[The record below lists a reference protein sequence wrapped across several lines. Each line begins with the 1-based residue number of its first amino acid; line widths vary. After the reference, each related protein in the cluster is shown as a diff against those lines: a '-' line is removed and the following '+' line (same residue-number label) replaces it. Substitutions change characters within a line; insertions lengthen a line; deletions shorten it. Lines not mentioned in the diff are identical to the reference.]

1 VNVWPLDVE
10 NTWVGWSVTPVQG
23 QPLFW
28 DDYKN
33 LCVNIEIFPTQ
44 PVRVSILVR
53 KKYTY
58 LPENNR
64 PPVGERVIWG
74 ENMTREIK
82 KREAM

>member
-1 VNVWPLDVE
+1 
-10 NTWVGWSVTPVQG
+10 VTPVQG

-28 DDYKN
+28 DEYKN

-58 LPENNR
+58 LPKNNR
-64 PPVGERVIWG
+64 PPVGEGVIWG
-74 ENMTREIK
+74 ENMTRGIK